1 MCYLAQK
8 DQYVCQSNQGLAEAV
23 TGVLGSTQF
32 FSRPFYHPR
41 SSRGRFGH
49 PREAA
54 VCAGN
59 FPDSNGISDYCK
71 RQKHSHQTEPVPICR
86 TVKAK
91 ERRNKILFI
100 NAVNEVTR
108 ERAQS
113 FLTDDHIARIVKAYE
128 AFKDEPGFTR
138 VVGLEEIRAKDGN
151 LNIPLYVSALDSNGQ
166 VQISTNGSLPDALSA
181 WLASISDLRAALMT
195 ILGADVLKEARAI
208 GGQPAQVLPTGI

>member
-71 RQKHSHQTEPVPICR
+71 RQKHSHQTEPVPRCGILAYGFLRLGCD
-86 TVKAK
+86 TCPK
-91 ERRNKILFI
+91 ELLLPFSCKRRGFCPSCAARRMAQTAAHLVEQVIPW
-100 NAVNEVTR
+100 VPTR
-108 ERAQS
+108 QW
-113 FLTDDHIARIVKAYE
+113 
-128 AFKDEPGFTR
+128 
-138 VVGLEEIRAKDGN
+138 VVS
-151 LNIPLYVSALDSNGQ
+151 V
-166 VQISTNGSLPDALSA
+166 
-181 WLASISDLRAALMT
+181 
-195 ILGADVLKEARAI
+195 
-208 GGQPAQVLPTGI
+208 

>member
-71 RQKHSHQTEPVPICR
+71 RQKHSHKPKPLR
-86 TVKAK
+86 KNPFAGK
-91 ERRNKILFI
+91 LGK
-100 NAVNEVTR
+100 NASTLPFFEG
-108 ERAQS
+108 
-113 FLTDDHIARIVKAYE
+113 ARPWSRI
-128 AFKDEPGFTR
+128 FFT
-138 VVGLEEIRAKDGN
+138 
-151 LNIPLYVSALDSNGQ
+151 
-166 VQISTNGSLPDALSA
+166 TNSPY
-181 WLASISDLRAALMT
+181 T
-195 ILGADVLKEARAI
+195 
-208 GGQPAQVLPTGI
+208 